1 MGDAFGCAILATLA
15 EDHTASRSRAGD
27 TAATALTEGF
37 RIGFIA
43 TAVTMVVGV
52 LVAVLLLREDGRG
65 EKVDIVGAQAAALE
79 GSG

>member
-1 MGDAFGCAILATLA
+1 MGDAFGFAILA
-15 EDHTASRSRAGD
+15 EDRTASRSRAGD